1 MSYINIQLPEE
12 QIARTT
18 ALAKQLNMSRATYIR
33 QAIESFNQQT
43 KRRLLAEQFREASRR
58 CKEESLNVC
67 REFEVADAPLEQ
79 V

>member
-12 QIARTT
+12 QIASTT

-43 KRRLLAEQFREASRR
+43 KRKLLAEQFREASRKCR
-58 CKEESLNVC
+58 EESLKVC
-67 REFEVADAPLEQ
+67 REFEVADAPLEA